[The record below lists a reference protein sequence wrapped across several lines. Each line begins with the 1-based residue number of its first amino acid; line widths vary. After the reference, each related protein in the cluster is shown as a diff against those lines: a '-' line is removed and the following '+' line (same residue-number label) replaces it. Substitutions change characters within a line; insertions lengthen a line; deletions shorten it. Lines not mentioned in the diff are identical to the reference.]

1 MAHKELYK
9 NVEIKKFSDFEK
21 EDYLIPIVKII
32 DDIIEWIDKESAVYL
47 WALFGR
53 KDFEK
58 EFECVQV
65 GASIDGRDEIR
76 QDINKM
82 FDENYT
88 ISDNIGKKFVNT
100 QFYSGVYLI
109 PDGDGVNKSRYQYR
123 KIKESYKELVFCK
136 IDINKYL
143 EVDDSQIEN
152 QHVRDIFN
160 LSKAYYAE
168 TKFAFDTQS
177 IYWNAYRAGVGMET
191 LKQLIP

>member
-1 MAHKELYK
+1 M
-9 NVEIKKFSDFEK
+9 
-21 EDYLIPIVKII
+21 
-32 DDIIEWIDKESAVYL
+32 YL

-65 GASIDGRDEIR
+65 GTSINGRDEIE

-100 QFYSGVYLI
+100 QFYSEVYLI

-152 QHVRDIFN
+152 QHVRNIFN